1 MENDWKSRGPT
12 RSRSADASKSFRA
25 NHEKVGGPCD
35 FDDICEV
42 LSPVSESRGL
52 AVSYLLLEL
61 LEAPELQSRATENAE
76 KMFLVSTL
84 IYDVCS
90 GTNQPITKRTRK
102 KRHNHS

>member
-1 MENDWKSRGPT
+1 MPPSPKKEG
-12 RSRSADASKSFRA
+12 RA
-25 NHEKVGGPCD
+25 HVTFVMSDDGI
-35 FDDICEV
+35 DDICEV